1 MPRAVAQSNMQL
13 SLTLIGQDTGQYVTP
28 AGQTT
33 TLKMEILNIAKPKLY
48 LLQGEAYLDPDLSGM
63 WELVHSEQLGS
74 FLLGYL
80 QSAIW
85 TFDLTVPANIQAAN
99 VTGGTPLVNLLIK
112 ITYQAV
118 GGTRDVEQKEFR
130 LIVPGATVQG
140 HMNLNVYA
148 LASLLILVPI
158 GIVYLVTKR
167 RLKRVVIRRC
177 L

>member
-1 MPRAVAQSNMQL
+1 
-13 SLTLIGQDTGQYVTP
+13 
-28 AGQTT
+28 
-33 TLKMEILNIAKPKLY
+33 
-48 LLQGEAYLDPDLSGM
+48 M

-99 VTGGTPLVNLLIK
+99 VTDGTPQVNLLIK